1 MEKKQTFKKIILAD
15 LKARKLDAI
24 AAKITSIRYRSF
36 AGGDAVDVSATNLY
50 GSERAKLQEIVR
62 EYMGGSFDGMQ
73 DLYTHHNTKTARSA
87 KYTSLHC
94 EYTPEWKEWARAMVV
109 NDYGVTNDQEAQK
122 QHGQWFDVLVHRILV
137 AREAE
142 KLAA

>member
-1 MEKKQTFKKIILAD
+1 MEKKTTFKKIILD
-15 LKARKLDAI
+15 DIKKRKLGHI

-50 GSERAKLQEIVR
+50 GSERKTLEAIVR

-73 DLYTHHNTKTARSA
+73 DLYTYHDTKTARSA

-94 EYTPEWKEWARAMVV
+94 EYTPEWKDWARAVVV

-122 QHGQWFDVLVHRILV
+122 QHGQWFDVLVHRVLV

-142 KLAA
+142 LKAA